1 MKRVLNIFRKK
12 RTIGYWE
19 LFVIFFKAGSV
30 AFGGGYIILS
40 ILEREMVNKRRLFTE
55 KELVNIFTISQALPG
70 AIAVNSSFYVGYER
84 KGLLGGIIAVV
95 GIVLPAFI
103 SIVLVYLFFMG
114 IRDSIYV
121 KNFLKGVITASSA
134 LILVTAINISRN
146 VLKKKSILKIAFAL
160 VTFIGVAVFDV
171 NSLWFLLCGIVYG
184 LLRGFFFRI
193 PPEEPIK
200 GMK

>member
-40 ILEREMVNKRRLFTE
+40 VLEREMVKKRRLFTE

-84 KGLLGGIIAVV
+84 KGLLGGIIAVA

-171 NSLWFLLCGIVYG
+171 NSLWFLLGGIVYG
-184 LLRGFFFRI
+184 FFRGLFFRI